1 MHRRAPVLICI
12 ALLAAPAVMA
22 AETAKPAKGKAAGN
36 LAPPPA
42 PKSAIAAGLRGPA
55 EAAAPPK
62 LILARP
68 MAPPITPLRMT
79 PLAQLSGATPFAG
92 DRAAECR
99 RTCAATRYVCLADPD
114 RDDCGSVWG
123 QCVAACARPSGERF
137 SF

>member
-22 AETAKPAKGKAAGN
+22 AEAAKPARGKAAGN

-42 PKSAIAAGLRGPA
+42 PKSANAAGLRGPA
-55 EAAAPPK
+55 ADFAPK

-68 MAPPITPLRMT
+68 YAPSVTPLRLA
-79 PLAQLSGATPFAG
+79 PLAKLSGATPFAG

-99 RTCAATRYVCLADPD
+99 RTCASTHYVCLADPD
-114 RDDCGSVWG
+114 RDDCSSVWG
-123 QCVAACARPSGERF
+123 QCVVACQRPASEQIAF
-137 SF
+137 